1 MASAALGRLETL
13 LQARKLDGTV
23 SRSWRDGLAF
33 PSASSGNSDVDRQL
47 GGGWRRGEVS
57 EAIGPRGSGRTS
69 LLVSTL
75 AAATARDEV
84 VAIIDAVDRFDPVS
98 AALAGVDL
106 DRVLW
111 VRGASIGVES
121 ARPSVVE
128 HAVHQAVRALDLV
141 VRAGGFG
148 VVALDLADLPP
159 RAVRALPFATWLRVA
174 HVLEGRDTACLLI
187 GEGQIGRS
195 PKGATVQLSGEQI
208 WTGTSP
214 QARRFT
220 GIKPLV
226 HKSC

>member
-1 MASAALGRLETL
+1 
-13 LQARKLDGTV
+13 
-23 SRSWRDGLAF
+23 
-33 PSASSGNSDVDRQL
+33 VDRQL

-57 EAIGPRGSGRTS
+57 EVIGPRGSGRTS

-187 GEGQIGRS
+187 GEAQMGRS

-220 GIKPLV
+220 GINALV
-226 HKSC
+226 TKSF

>member
-1 MASAALGRLETL
+1 MGRLETL

-23 SRSWRDGLAF
+23 NRSWRDSLAF
-33 PSASSGNSDVDRQL
+33 PSASSGNSEVDRQL

-57 EAIGPRGSGRTS
+57 EVIGPRGSGRTS

-128 HAVHQAVRALDLV
+128 HAVHQAVRALDL
-141 VRAGGFG
+141 
-148 VVALDLADLPP
+148 ADLPP

-187 GEGQIGRS
+187 GEAQMGRS

-220 GIKPLV
+220 GINALV
-226 HKSC
+226 TKSF